1 MELPAIY
8 DPSVTEDKWYRYWL
22 KHRFFHSEPDD
33 RPKYSVVIPPPN
45 VTGVL
50 HMGHMLNN
58 TIQDVLVR
66 RARMQGK
73 NTCWVPGTDHASIAT
88 EAKVVALLKE
98 KGIEKAGITRE
109 EFLEHAWAWK
119 EKHGNIILEQL
130 KKLGASCDWD
140 RTNFTM
146 NPDMS
151 RAVTDTFVHL
161 YNEGLIYRG
170 VRMVNWDPQGKTAVS
185 DEEVI
190 HREVNEKLYYLRYF
204 FSNNGNRGEQY
215 LSVAT
220 TRPETIMADVAVC
233 VNPKDERYSELIGK
247 TVLIPLIDKEIP
259 VIADD
264 YVTMDFG
271 TGCLKI
277 TPAHDP
283 NDYEIGLRHKLPV
296 IDIIDPDGTLND
308 RAQIL
313 VGEDRFAARK
323 KIRTLLQKSGCL
335 EKEEPYVTQV
345 GFSERT
351 DAVIE
356 PRLSLQWFLKLEMPA
371 KKALEYV
378 EDGRVKLIPDKYRN
392 TYRHWMET
400 ARDWCISRQLWWGQQ
415 IPAWYLPDGE
425 VVVAATGEEA
435 MKLAR
440 KKDPSLTEQD
450 LKQDPDVVDTWFSS
464 WLWPISVFDPGK
476 PGHPK
481 KTPNEELAYYYPTDD
496 LVTAPD
502 ILFFWVARMIMAGD
516 MYCREK
522 PFSNVYLTGMVRDK
536 QGRKMSKSLGNSP
549 DPIELMNKYGADG
562 VRMGLMLCTSA
573 GNDILFD
580 ESQVEQGRNFCNKI
594 WNAYRLVGSWKR
606 DKSLPLEETS
616 GQAIKWFR
624 QLLAS
629 TREEAEDLFSK
640 FRLSEALMLLYKR
653 FWDDFCSWYLEIIK
667 PSGNGKKKI
676 DAATYDTTLEF
687 FDILLHMLHPF
698 MPFITEELWQNL
710 NERTEGESIM
720 VSQVPATGSYKQNEL
735 EQFARLQEL
744 IVSIRGLRQKK
755 QIPGKTALKLYIKG
769 SFSENLYGIAKRM
782 GGLEDVVSVKETPCE
797 GNVYSFLIGTTEFF
811 IPLGELLDT
820 KEERNKLK
828 GELEYYRN
836 FLVAVEKKLNNPHF
850 VQRAPEQV
858 VTTEQKKRSDALAK
872 IAALEQ
878 QLLSL
883 Q

>member
-8 DPSVTEDKWYRYWL
+8 DPSATEDKWYAYWL
-22 KHRFFHSEPDD
+22 KHRFFHSTPDN

-88 EAKVVALLKE
+88 EAKVVALLRE
-98 KGIEKAGITRE
+98 KGIRKTDISRE
-109 EFLEHAWAWK
+109 EFLEYAWAWK

-130 KKLGASCDWD
+130 KKLGASCDWE
-140 RTNFTM
+140 RTSFTM
-146 NPDMS
+146 NPEMS
-151 RAVTDTFVHL
+151 SAVTDSFVYL
-161 YNEGLIYRG
+161 YNQGLIYRG
-170 VRMVNWDPQGKTAVS
+170 VRMVNWDPQGGTAVS

-190 HREVNEKLYYLRYF
+190 HREVNEKLYYLKYYF
-204 FSNNGNRGEQY
+204 SRDGKRGSEF

-233 VNPKDERYSELIGK
+233 VNPLDERYVHLVGQK
-247 TVLIPLIDKEIP
+247 VLIPLIDKEIP
-259 VIADD
+259 IIADA

-277 TPAHDP
+277 TPAHDI

-296 IDIIDPDGTLND
+296 IDILNLDGTLNAA
-308 RAQIL
+308 AQIL

-323 KIRTLLQKSGCL
+323 KIRSLLEKAGCL

-356 PRLSLQWFLKLEMPA
+356 PRLSQQWFVRLDVLA
-371 KKALEYV
+371 KKALGYV
-378 EDGRVKLIPDKYRN
+378 EDGRVRLIPDKYRN

-415 IPAWYLPDGE
+415 IPAYYLPDGE
-425 VVVAATGEEA
+425 VVVAPTRGEA
-435 MKLAR
+435 LQLAR
-440 KKDPSLTEQD
+440 KNNPALCDGDLT
-450 LKQDPDVVDTWFSS
+450 QDPDVVDTWFSS
-464 WLWPISVFDPGK
+464 WLWPISVFDPQK
-476 PGHPK
+476 PGHPEK
-481 KTPNEELAYYYPTDD
+481 APNAQLAFYYPTDD

-516 MYCREK
+516 LFCNEK

-549 DPIELMNKYGADG
+549 DPIELMNRYGADG

-580 ESQVEQGRNFCNKI
+580 ETQVEQGRNFCNKI
-594 WNAYRLVGSWKR
+594 WNAFRLVRSWQR
-606 DKSLPLEETS
+606 DPDLKQEETA
-616 GQAIKWFR
+616 GEAVRWFG
-624 QLLAS
+624 QLLAAAQ
-629 TREEAEDLFSK
+629 EEVEDLFGK
-640 FRLSEALMLLYKR
+640 YRLSEVLMLLYKR
-653 FWDDFCSWYLEIIK
+653 FWDDFCSWYLEMIK
-667 PSGNGKKKI
+667 PAGESNKRI
-676 DAATYDTTLEF
+676 DARTYDKTLEF
-687 FDILLHMLHPF
+687 FDILLHLLHPF

-710 NERTEGESIM
+710 KERREGESIM
-720 VSQVPATGSYKQNEL
+720 VSPVPRTGPYDTREL
-735 EQFARLQEL
+735 DDFARLQEL
-744 IVSIRGLRQKK
+744 IVAVRGIRQNR
-755 QIPGKTALKLYIKG
+755 QIPRKTDLKLFTRG
-769 SFSENLYGIAKRM
+769 NFPSHLYGVARRM
-782 GGLEDVVSVKETPCE
+782 GGLEEVIPVGEPPKE
-797 GNVYSFLIGTTEFF
+797 GNVFAFLIGTTECY
-811 IPLGELLDT
+811 IPLGHLLDLD
-820 KEERNKLK
+820 EERTKLK
-828 GELEYYRN
+828 GELEYFRR
-836 FLVAVEKKLNNPHF
+836 FLAGVEKKLSNESF
-850 VQRAPEQV
+850 MQRAPEQV
-858 VTTEQKKRSDALAK
+858 VETERRKRSDALAK

-878 QLLSL
+878 QLALL

>member
-8 DPSVTEDKWYRYWL
+8 DPSVTEGKWYSYWL
-22 KHRFFHSEPDD
+22 KHRFFHSIPDQ

-88 EAKVVALLKE
+88 EAKVVALLKK
-98 KGIEKAGITRE
+98 KGIHKSDITRE
-109 EFLEHAWAWK
+109 EFLQHAWKWK

-140 RTNFTM
+140 RTAFTM
-146 NPDMS
+146 NPAMS
-151 RAVTDTFVHL
+151 RAVVDTFVFL
-161 YNEGLIYRG
+161 YNQGLIYRG
-170 VRMVNWDPQGKTAVS
+170 VRMVNWDPQGGTAVS

-190 HREVNEKLYYLRYF
+190 HREVKEKLYYLKYYF
-204 FSNNGNRGEQY
+204 SRNGKRDNKY

-233 VNPKDERYSELIGK
+233 VNPQDERYAHLVGEK
-247 TVLIPLIDKEIP
+247 VLIPLIDKEIP
-259 VIADD
+259 IIADD

-296 IDIIDPDGTLND
+296 VDILNLDGTLNAD
-308 RAQIL
+308 ARIL
-313 VGEDRFAARK
+313 VGKDRFEARR
-323 KIRTLLQKSGCL
+323 KIRLMLQQDGFL

-356 PRLSLQWFLKLEMPA
+356 PRLSLQWFVKLDILAARALK
-371 KKALEYV
+371 YV
-378 EDGRVKLIPDKYRN
+378 EDGHVRLIPDKYRN

-425 VVVAATGEEA
+425 VVVAPNAEEA
-435 MKLAR
+435 LALAQ
-440 KKDPSLTEQD
+440 KKNFAIKAED

-464 WLWPISVFDPGK
+464 WLWPISVFDPEK
-476 PGHPK
+476 PGHPD
-481 KTPNEELAYYYPTDD
+481 KTPNRELAYYYPTDD

-516 MYCREK
+516 LFCGQK
-522 PFSNVYLTGMVRDK
+522 PFTNVYLTGMVRDK
-536 QGRKMSKSLGNSP
+536 MGRKMSKSLGNSP
-549 DPIELMNKYGADG
+549 DPIGLMNVYGADG

-580 ESQVEQGRNFCNKI
+580 ETQVEQGRNFCNKI
-594 WNAYRLVGSWKR
+594 WNAYRLVRSWQR
-606 DKSLPLEETS
+606 DPYLPVEETS
-616 GQAIKWFR
+616 RQAVRWFS
-624 QLLAS
+624 QLLAL
-629 TREEAEDLFSK
+629 TREEVEDLFSK
-640 FRLSEALMLLYKR
+640 YRLSEVLMLLYKR

-667 PSGNGKKKI
+667 PSADAGKRI
-676 DAATYDTTLEF
+676 DATTYDATLGF
-687 FDILLHMLHPF
+687 FDLLLHLLHPF

-710 NERTEGESIM
+710 KDRKEGESIM
-720 VSQVPATGSYKQNEL
+720 VSPVPETGTYNAAEL
-735 EQFARLQEL
+735 EDFSRLQEL
-744 IVSIRGLRQKK
+744 ITAIRGVRQNK
-755 QIPGKTALKLYIKG
+755 QISRQTELKLYIRG
-769 SFSENLYGIAKRM
+769 YFPDHLSAVVMRM
-782 GGLEDVVSVKETPCE
+782 AGLNQIMKVTQAPGE
-797 GNVYSFLIGTTEFF
+797 GNVYAFLIGTTEFF
-811 IPLGELLDT
+811 IPLGHLLNT
-820 KEERNKLK
+820 EEERTKLN
-828 GELEYYRN
+828 GELAYYRK
-836 FLVAVEKKLNNPHF
+836 FLAAVEKKLSNENF
-850 VQRAPEQV
+850 LQRAPGEV
-858 VTTEQKKRSDALAK
+858 VATERKKHSDAMAK
-872 IAALEQ
+872 IAALKQ
-878 QLLSL
+878 QLSL
-883 Q
+883 LQ